1 MAKQDYEIRIREGT
15 RWRMETKHS
24 ISEGVSID
32 NLDSK
37 EVNQAENEYELF
49 FIKVRKILEN
59 NESKCLDNEL
69 ERLQVCQQIAK
80 EITKE
85 VNYKSR

>member
-1 MAKQDYEIRIREGT
+1 MAKQDYEIRIRKGT
-15 RWRMETKHS
+15 RWRMETERT

-37 EVNQAENEYELF
+37 EVSQAENEYELF

-85 VNYKSR
+85 VNHKSR